1 MTKNDNENNTAYGI
15 SALTPT
21 NSVNISQSDI
31 TYNPITPIW
40 TNGILNRIENLQ
52 GLISDSSLFSDYNIL
67 EKNSINDISID
78 SSIFDDV
85 VDDSSVGAEQ
95 VLSTPIEMCT
105 LYQVVDKL
113 LPFAPYV
120 YRNCCVE
127 VEMIEW

>member
-31 TYNPITPIW
+31 TYNPTTPIW
-40 TNGILNRIENLQ
+40 TNGILNRIEKLQ
-52 GLISDSSLFSDYNIL
+52 EMTNDSSLFGDCNIFGQT
-67 EKNSINDISID
+67 IVNDISI
-78 SSIFDDV
+78 SSSYGASGDT
-85 VDDSSVGAEQ
+85 SVGTEQ
-95 VLSTPIEMCT
+95 LLSAPIEMCT
-105 LYQVVDKL
+105 LYQVVDKV

-120 YRNCCVE
+120 YRNYCVE

>member
-1 MTKNDNENNTAYGI
+1 MTKNDNSTTYGI

-31 TYNPITPIW
+31 TYNPTTPIW

-52 GLISDSSLFSDYNIL
+52 EMTNDSSLFGDCNIFGQT
-67 EKNSINDISID
+67 IVNDISI
-78 SSIFDDV
+78 SSSNDAG
-85 VDDSSVGAEQ
+85 DDSRVGAEQ
-95 VLSTPIEMCT
+95 VLSAPIEMCT
-105 LYQVVDKL
+105 LYQVVDKV

-120 YRNCCVE
+120 YRNYCVE